1 MSYEWADVGS
11 GIPAISYD
19 LPLQQVNRD
28 ADGGGVSGEVEG
40 VPRAVPEVDGEEL
53 AEEGGRLP

>member
-19 LPLQQVNRD
+19 LPLQQVHRG
-28 ADGGGVSGEVEG
+28 AYGGGGSGEVEG
-40 VPRAVPEVDGEEL
+40 VP
-53 AEEGGRLP
+53 